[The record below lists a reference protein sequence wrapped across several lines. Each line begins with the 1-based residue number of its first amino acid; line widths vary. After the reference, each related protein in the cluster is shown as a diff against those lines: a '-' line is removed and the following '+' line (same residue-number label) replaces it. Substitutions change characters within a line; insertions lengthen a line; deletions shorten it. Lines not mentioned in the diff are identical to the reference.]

1 MKLQELL
8 DGEGRGFFSLDA
20 SQTAEDAIRLMT
32 KKQVGCV
39 LVTEDEQPV
48 GIFTERDVLHCYV
61 RCQERPYNE
70 IALKEAM
77 TNKLIVGRPED
88 DVEQTISLM
97 VQADIRHLP
106 IVEGQNV
113 VDVIYICD
121 LLHHQM
127 GTLNTEIRY
136 LEEYLKDMQNAVTD

>member
-1 MKLQELL
+1 MKLQEFLN
-8 DGEGRGFFSLDA
+8 GEARGFFSLDTT
-20 SQTAEDAIRLMT
+20 QTAEDAIRLMT
-32 KKQVGCV
+32 QKHVSSV
-39 LVTEDEQPV
+39 LVTENDQPV

-61 RCQERPYNE
+61 RCQEKPYNE
-70 IALKEAM
+70 ITLKEAM

-88 DVEQTISLM
+88 DLEQTISLM

-136 LEEYLKDMQNAVTD
+136 LEEYLKDLQSAVTD

>member
-1 MKLQELL
+1 MKLQEFL

-39 LVTEDEQPV
+39 LVTEDGQPV

-136 LEEYLKDMQNAVTD
+136 LEEYLKDLQNAVTD

>member
-1 MKLQELL
+1 MKLQEFL

-136 LEEYLKDMQNAVTD
+136 LEEYLKDLQNAVTD

>member
-1 MKLQELL
+1 MKLQEFL

>member
-1 MKLQELL
+1 MKLQEFLN
-8 DGEGRGFFSLDA
+8 GEVRGFFSLDA

-39 LVTEDEQPV
+39 LVTEDDQPV

-61 RCQERPYNE
+61 RCQEKPYNE
-70 IALKEAM
+70 IPLKQAM

-88 DVEQTISLM
+88 DLEQTISLM

-136 LEEYLKDMQNAVTD
+136 LEEYLKDLQSAVTD

>member
-1 MKLQELL
+1 MKLQEFL
-8 DGEGRGFFSLDA
+8 DGEGGGFFSLDA

-39 LVTEDEQPV
+39 LVTEDGQPV

-136 LEEYLKDMQNAVTD
+136 LEEYLKDLQNAVTD

>member
-1 MKLQELL
+1 MKLQEFL
-8 DGEGRGFFSLDA
+8 DGEGRSFFSLDA

-88 DVEQTISLM
+88 DLEQTISLM

-136 LEEYLKDMQNAVTD
+136 LEEYLKDLQNAVTD

>member
-1 MKLQELL
+1 MKLQEFL
-8 DGEGRGFFSLDA
+8 DGEGRSFFSLDA

-61 RCQERPYNE
+61 RCQEKPYNE

-88 DVEQTISLM
+88 DLEQTISLM

-136 LEEYLKDMQNAVTD
+136 LEEYLKDLQNAVTD